1 MIKPYGPAYLS
12 EILEA
17 ELAAVVAHHTEM
29 ANLERECARLAKRG
43 HLRLA
48 SYDEAEESDDRRWY
62 DGNPADRS
70 AGFLGAQSKLGFR

>member
-1 MIKPYGPAYLS
+1 MTTRYGPAYLS

-43 HLRLA
+43 RARLA
-48 SYDEAEESDDRRWY
+48 DYAEDEESDDGRQN
-62 DGNPADRS
+62 DENPADRS
-70 AGFLGAQSKLGFR
+70 AGFLRAQSKRGFR

>member
-1 MIKPYGPAYLS
+1 MTKPYGPAYLS

-29 ANLERECARLAKRG
+29 AKLERECAKLAKRG
-43 HLRLA
+43 RAHLA
-48 SYDEAEESDDRRWY
+48 AHDEDAEGDDQRWY

-70 AGFLGAQSKLGFR
+70 AGFLRGAI

>member
-1 MIKPYGPAYLS
+1 MTKPYGPAYLA

-43 HLRLA
+43 RPHLA
-48 SYDEAEESDDRRWY
+48 SYDEAEDSDDRRWY
-62 DGNPADRS
+62 DENPADRS
-70 AGFLGAQSKLGFR
+70 AGFLRAQSKLGFR

>member
-1 MIKPYGPAYLS
+1 MTKPYGPAYLS

-43 HLRLA
+43 RAHLA
-48 SYDEAEESDDRRWY
+48 PSDEDAESDDRR
-62 DGNPADRS
+62 
-70 AGFLGAQSKLGFR
+70 